1 MNVEA
6 VSVIIETA
14 SLFSLSYTHYSL
26 FANHRADFLYMQMEE
41 NKIKAGNV
49 NQTFPVILTNQ
60 FSYPGVCFNAGLS
73 VNTLSLIGHN
83 RRVAT
88 AEVRFVT

>member
-1 MNVEA
+1 M
-6 VSVIIETA
+6 S
-14 SLFSLSYTHYSL
+14 
-26 FANHRADFLYMQMEE
+26 
-41 NKIKAGNV
+41 

>member
-1 MNVEA
+1 MKNKTESIGFKYDYLLNVEA

-49 NQTFPVILTNQ
+49 QSDIPRYIN
-60 FSYPGVCFNAGLS
+60 
-73 VNTLSLIGHN
+73 
-83 RRVAT
+83 
-88 AEVRFVT
+88 